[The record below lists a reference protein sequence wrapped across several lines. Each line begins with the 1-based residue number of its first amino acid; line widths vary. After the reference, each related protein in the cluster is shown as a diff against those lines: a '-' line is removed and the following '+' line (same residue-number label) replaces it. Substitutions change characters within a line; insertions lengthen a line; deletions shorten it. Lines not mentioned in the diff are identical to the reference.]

1 MTAMK
6 RINII
11 AACLGMLVMAS
22 CEKAEEKT
30 YYVEDLVIDTE
41 HCIAEGSYVQGV
53 SLAQT
58 CTVTLNYEN
67 ASGGTAEFSAPK
79 SNGMEIVPQTH
90 TLEKGSGSVSLKVSG
105 TPLELKI
112 TYLQINVKYNGKTY
126 ISSVEINVLE
136 DQDPSGEIT
145 FSVAENKIT
154 SLLEPVTV
162 SFTVTPTM
170 AAVSAEAPEGLRV
183 NISSDKQTG
192 EGTITLT
199 PSSNFLSGEVKLT
212 ASFGAREEK
221 KHTVAV
227 NAFESGA
234 GTVADPW
241 VVSNEKTLDKLR
253 YGLEKAYVLKSD
265 IAVSSQWN
273 PVGTVGEP
281 FNGNLDGA
289 GKAITF
295 NLSTTE
301 KDAAFIAYAGS
312 SAVVSSLKLKGSV
325 EGTDYVA
332 ALAAHSEA
340 AISADVS
347 EVSVLGDN
355 HIAASVADGAGK
367 DDTVIVFAEV
377 PSTLNFPAGIMALN
391 GALGLSGGADIVFDA
406 GSTGVSMNYDKA
418 SGNYTLTRT
427 DGFEPGTVS
436 IYARIGSDNVRSRV
450 HSISVTSKK
459 MFESGTGTA
468 GDPYIVL
475 DYDQLAATIGAYPSA
490 CVKLGADAD
499 IAAWTTL
506 DSYPGEL
513 DGGGHKVSGLKVPF
527 ANNLSG
533 KITNIAFTDVDI
545 TAGGTNCGVL
555 ANNLSG
561 TVSSVSVSGKMSAG
575 GASAGDTGLAAIAGQ
590 ASGAAVISDC
600 YTNVEIVVTGTN
612 FATSGVVGVIKASSG
627 ITIANCTVAGAI
639 NISSNATKVGG
650 VLGRKTN
657 TSQTS
662 NDIIKDCLITSAIT
676 VSGTGSNMVG
686 GVFGALQ
693 GATVSGDYVGG
704 LTIVRTAFTGAVS
717 AGTAVGGICGVGC
730 SATDCF
736 VSGSVQ
742 ATNNTGS
749 TGGSAG
755 IVSAAKGNVTRCVV
769 AGSRISGT
777 NLASFSTAGIISKR
791 NGNTPK
797 AANCAVIGAILQ
809 NDGKTILGSTD
820 NLSVE
825 ANKWWGVKYLDD
837 SAYVSGGTDQD
848 GDTFATAPTQADFE
862 SMGYDFTNTWK
873 WNPAGY
879 PELKN
884 AGCPDAVKN
893 M

>member
-11 AACLGMLVMAS
+11 AACLGLFLMAS

-30 YYVEDLVIDTE
+30 YYVEDFVIDTE

-53 SLAQT
+53 SLSQS
-58 CTVTLNYEN
+58 CTVTLDYEN
-67 ASGGTAEFSAPK
+67 ATGGTAEFSAPK
-79 SNGMEIVPQTH
+79 SNGMEIATQTYP
-90 TLEKGSGSVSLKVSG
+90 LEKGSGSVSLKVSG
-105 TPLELKI
+105 IPLELKI

-136 DQDPSGEIT
+136 DQDPTGEIT
-145 FSVAENKIT
+145 FSVAETKVA

-162 SFTVTPTM
+162 NFIVSPTM

-199 PSSNFLSGEVKLT
+199 PSSNFLSGEVNLT
-212 ASFGAREEK
+212 ASFGAREEQ
-221 KHTVAV
+221 KHTLTTS
-227 NAFESGA
+227 AFESGA

-241 VVSNEKTLDKLR
+241 VISNEKTLDKIH
-253 YGLEKAYVLKSD
+253 YASSAAFVLKSD
-265 IAVSSQWN
+265 IEVSSQWN
-273 PVGTVGEP
+273 PAGTAGDP
-281 FNGNLDGA
+281 FNGKLDGA

-301 KDAAFIAYAGS
+301 KDAAFFAYVGP
-312 SAVVSSLKLKGSV
+312 SAAVSSLKLKGSV

-340 AISADVS
+340 TVAADVS

-355 HIAASVADGAGK
+355 HIAALVAAGAGK
-367 DDTVIVFAEV
+367 DDSVIEFAEV
-377 PSTLNFPAGIMALN
+377 PSTLNFPAGIMTLN
-391 GALGLSGGADIVFDA
+391 GALGLSGGADVVFDA
-406 GSTGVSMNYDKA
+406 GATGVSMDFDKA
-418 SGNYTLTRT
+418 SGNFTLTRT
-427 DGFEPGTVS
+427 DGFEPGNVS
-436 IYARIGSDNVRSRV
+436 FYARIGSDNVRSRV
-450 HSISVTSKK
+450 HNISVTSKK
-459 MFESGTGTA
+459 MYESGTGTS
-468 GDPYIVL
+468 GDPYIVM
-475 DYDQLAATIGAYPSA
+475 DYDQLSATISAYPSA

-499 IAAWTTL
+499 ISAWTTL
-506 DSYPGEL
+506 DSFAGEL
-513 DGGGHKVSGLKVPF
+513 DGGGHKVSGLKFPF
-527 ANNLSG
+527 ANNLGG
-533 KITNIAFTDVDI
+533 KVSNIAFAEVDI
-545 TAGGTNCGVL
+545 TAGGTNCGVI

-561 TVSSVSVSGKMSAG
+561 TVSSVSVSGKITAGSA
-575 GASAGDTGLAAIAGQ
+575 SSGDTGLAAIAGQ
-590 ASGAAVISDC
+590 ASGSAVISNC
-600 YTNVEIVVTGTN
+600 YSNVEITVTGTN

-627 ITIANCTVAGAI
+627 ITISNCTVAGAI

-657 TSQTS
+657 LSQGS
-662 NDIIKDCLITSAIT
+662 NDIIKDCLVTSAIT

-693 GATVSGDYVGG
+693 GANVSGDYVGG
-704 LTIVRTAFTGAVS
+704 LTIVRTAFSGSVS

-730 SATDCF
+730 SVTDCF
-736 VSGSVQ
+736 VSGAVQ

-777 NLASFSTAGIISKR
+777 NLASFSTAGVISKR
-791 NGNTPK
+791 NGNTPA

-820 NLSVE
+820 NLTVDG
-825 ANKWWGVKYLDD
+825 NKWWGVKYLDE
-837 SAYVSGGTDQD
+837 SAYVSGGTVQD
-848 GDTFATAPTQADFE
+848 GDAFAAAPTQSDFE
-862 SMGYDFTNTWK
+862 SMGYDFTNVWK
-873 WNPAGY
+873 WNVAGY
-879 PELKN
+879 PELMN